1 MQAPATRL
9 AAPGLHGQ
17 VVWLRRAVV
26 MVFLVLLALSVDDG
40 HRLDVAAPTAPPQ
53 WTARDAA
60 AFRQCRPMAAWPHH
74 QIPTSLVVQRVADE
88 GHSLRMPFDRAWAIN
103 HDRTEVDDVYVLGAC
118 S

>member
-1 MQAPATRL
+1 
-9 AAPGLHGQ
+9 
-17 VVWLRRAVV
+17 
-26 MVFLVLLALSVDDG
+26 
-40 HRLDVAAPTAPPQ
+40 
-53 WTARDAA
+53 
-60 AFRQCRPMAAWPHH
+60 MAAWPHH